1 MVIPCYLRR
10 NNSLLDF
17 SHKSL
22 YAEKTSMFDPI
33 SEWLEMFLVNLGI
46 QLSQLSPE
54 NTTMVT
60 LFLASLMVA
69 ALAARVLPMLILR

>member
-1 MVIPCYLRR
+1 M
-10 NNSLLDF
+10 
-17 SHKSL
+17 
-22 YAEKTSMFDPI
+22 SMFDPI

-46 QLSQLSPE
+46 QLNRITPE
-54 NTTMVT
+54 DATMVT